1 MTDARLP
8 LSRALAYAA
17 PGFALAI
24 PLVPV
29 FTFLPTLYARDVG
42 LGLARTGTVLFVAR
56 AVDFLLDPL
65 IGLGAAA
72 GGAFYALDLAG
83 FDPNAANGA
92 HALFAL
98 AAT

>member
-29 FTFLPTLYARDVG
+29 FTCLPTLYARD
-42 LGLARTGTVLFVAR
+42 LYR
-56 AVDFLLDPL
+56 
-65 IGLGAAA
+65 IS
-72 GGAFYALDLAG
+72 
-83 FDPNAANGA
+83 
-92 HALFAL
+92 
-98 AAT
+98 